1 MQWVETT
8 TTVRFNEIDQW
19 GIAWYGHYFAWFE
32 LGRMAVLERFDL
44 LPEHFAAMNLIAP
57 VVRASC
63 HYLKSALTN
72 DAIVIRTHLAKPET
86 ASLAFQFEI
95 QRQSGRDLLARGETV
110 QVLTRNDGVTIYK
123 LQGAI
128 KERVE
133 SMVRFFWPEWLGFAG
148 P

>member
-1 MQWVETT
+1 MQWVEIT

-32 LGRMAVLERFDL
+32 LGRMKVLERFNL
-44 LPEHFAAMNLIAP
+44 LPEDFAAAGLIAP

-63 HYLKSALTN
+63 QYLKSARTN
-72 DAIVIRTHLAKPET
+72 DAIVIRTHLVKPET

-95 QRQSGRDLLARGETV
+95 QRQTDRDLLARGETM
-110 QVLTRNDGVTIYK
+110 QVLTRTDGVTIYK
-123 LQGAI
+123 LQGEL

-133 SMVRFFWPEWLGFAG
+133 SMLRFFWP
-148 P
+148 

>member
-32 LGRMAVLERFDL
+32 LGRMKVLERFNL
-44 LPEHFAAMNLIAP
+44 LPEDFAAAGMIAP

-63 HYLKSALTN
+63 QYLESARTN
-72 DAIVIRTHLAKPET
+72 DAIVIRTHLVKPET
-86 ASLAFQFEI
+86 ASLAFQFEV
-95 QRQSGRDLLARGETV
+95 QRQTDRALLARGETL
-110 QVLTRNDGVTIYK
+110 QVLTRTDGVTIYK
-123 LQGAI
+123 LQGEL

-133 SMVRFFWPEWLGFAG
+133 SMVRFFWP
-148 P
+148 

>member
-32 LGRMAVLERFDL
+32 LGRMKVLERCDL
-44 LPEHFAAMNLIAP
+44 LPKDFAALGFIAP

-63 HYLKSALTN
+63 DYLKSALTN
-72 DAIVIRTHLAKPET
+72 DAIVIRAHLVKPHT
-86 ASLAFQFEI
+86 TSLTFQFEI
-95 QRQSGRDLLARGETV
+95 QRQADRELLARGETM
-110 QVLTRNDGVTIYK
+110 QVLTRIDGVMIYK
-123 LQGAI
+123 LQGEL

-133 SMVRFFWPEWLGFAG
+133 AMVRFFEP
-148 P
+148 